1 MGKHLHIAVVL
12 PSSTAF
18 RDSAAMS
25 CPACQSKRPPPKP
38 PPKLSPPK
46 RQRYW
51 PARAPP
57 SWITDPKSPQYVPPP
72 PPAIY
77 PGEEEILLE
86 NVDDQ
91 HSERVVGPRHV
102 PKKGGNGP
110 VPVPDWMK
118 HNCAVMQVHGG
129 NIPAAH
135 PIKGRKRE
143 REPQAPAQIKDTT
156 LLVVPRGKKRFTMTE
171 EQTFLFRQ
179 SEEHRTSNIA
189 SSDQPCECPHIVTQT
204 VDLQRALLS
213 THGNLMLL
221 LKRTSTKRHAGLN
234 ISTKY
239 ARDESNVVIERSAMP

>member
-1 MGKHLHIAVVL
+1 
-12 PSSTAF
+12 
-18 RDSAAMS
+18 MS
-25 CPACQSKRPPPKP
+25 FPGCQSKRPPPKP
-38 PPKLSPPK
+38 PPNPPK
-46 RQRYW
+46 RQKYW
-51 PARAPP
+51 TEREQPY
-57 SWITDPKSPQYVPPP
+57 WITNPKSYQYVPPP

-77 PGEEEILLE
+77 PGEVQKLLE
-86 NVDDQ
+86 NVDDR
-91 HSERVVGPRHV
+91 HNERVVGARHV
-102 PKKGGNGP
+102 PKTGGYASL
-110 VPVPDWMK
+110 PVPDWIK
-118 HNCAVMQVHGG
+118 HNCAVMQVYGG

-156 LLVVPRGKKRFTMTE
+156 LLAVPRGKKRFTMTE
-171 EQTFLFRQ
+171 EQSFLFRQ
-179 SEEHRTSNIA
+179 SEEHRTRNIA

-239 ARDESNVVIERSAMP
+239 AREESNVAIERSATP